1 MALKDYYHLLH
12 VPAGAT
18 VLEIKKAFR
27 KLAMEYHPDKHENNK
42 EYTSLFREIQEAYAV
57 LSDPQKRE
65 VYHYQ
70 RWLEKSMGHE
80 LDTALDADQILLLFI
95 KTEQY
100 LATVDWYRSGNDA
113 LLTPLLELFSESRI
127 ATIKRGGN
135 DKVGRTVLEVAL
147 RCSSRLSSRGIA
159 AIMDQLKD
167 LLDRYPEEETLWQ
180 TFIEKTKRKERI
192 AVAKVPLIILVT
204 LALCLVFF
212 LLTRQKI

>member
-18 VLEIKKAFR
+18 VLEIRKAFR
-27 KLAMEYHPDKHENNK
+27 KLAMEYHPDKHQNNK
-42 EYTSLFREIQEAYAV
+42 EYTSLFREIQEAYSV

-80 LDTALDADQILLLFI
+80 LDTALDADQILLLFT

-100 LATVDWYRSGNDA
+100 LATVDWYRTSNDA
-113 LLTPLLELFSESRI
+113 LLTPLLELSENRI
-127 ATIKRGGN
+127 ATIKRSSD
-135 DKVGRTVLEVAL
+135 DKAGHTALDLAL
-147 RCSSRLSSRGIA
+147 RCAARLSSRGIPA
-159 AIMDQLKD
+159 LMDRLKE
-167 LLDRYPEEETLWQ
+167 LLCTYPEKEMAWQ
-180 TFIEKTKRKERI
+180 TLLEKTKKKEKI
-192 AVAKVPLIILVT
+192 DSAKVPLIILVT
-204 LALCLVFF
+204 LILCLGFF

>member
-18 VLEIKKAFR
+18 SFEIKKAFR
-27 KLAMEYHPDKHENNK
+27 KLAMEYHPDKHKNNK

-65 VYHYQ
+65 AYHYQ

-80 LDTALDADQILLLFI
+80 LDTALDADQILLLFT

-100 LATVDWYRSGNDA
+100 LATVDWYRTGNDA
-113 LLTPLLELFSESRI
+113 LLTPLLELYSENRI
-127 ATIKRGGN
+127 ATIKRSSD
-135 DKVGRTVLEVAL
+135 DKAGHTALDLAL
-147 RCSSRLSSRGIA
+147 RCASRLSSRGIA
-159 AIMDQLKD
+159 AIMDRLKD
-167 LLDRYPEEETLWQ
+167 LLCTYPEKEMAWQ
-180 TFIEKTKRKERI
+180 TLLEKTKRKERNDSI
-192 AVAKVPLIILVT
+192 KVPLIILVT
-204 LALCLVFF
+204 LILCLVFF